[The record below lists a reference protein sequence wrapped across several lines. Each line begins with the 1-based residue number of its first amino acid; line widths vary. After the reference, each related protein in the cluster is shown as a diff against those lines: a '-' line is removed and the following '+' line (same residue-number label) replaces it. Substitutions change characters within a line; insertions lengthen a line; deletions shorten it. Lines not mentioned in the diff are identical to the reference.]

1 MNDNNNDNDLLSDL
15 PENNEDNNSENS
27 ENSENNENNENNE
40 EIIDIS
46 DLERYSQESLAFFN
60 VTQEHLHNIL
70 KAIASGEKIVRFGDR
85 YVEYRSIDELLK
97 AKSLIETELA
107 KNKKRCRT
115 TRIYSK
121 GKGWRKK

>member
-1 MNDNNNDNDLLSDL
+1 MNDNNNDNDNDLLSDL

-27 ENSENNENNENNE
+27 ENNENNE

-60 VTQEHLHNIL
+60 VTQEHLVNIL
-70 KAIASGEKIVRFGDR
+70 KAIASGEKIVKFGDR
-85 YVEYRSIDELLK
+85 FVEYRSIDELLK

>member
-1 MNDNNNDNDLLSDL
+1 MNDNNNDHDLLSDL
-15 PENNEDNNSENS
+15 PENNEDNNGENS
-27 ENSENNENNENNE
+27 ENNENNE

-70 KAIASGEKIVRFGDR
+70 KAIASGEKIVKFGDR
-85 YVEYRSIDELLK
+85 FVEYRSIDELLK

>member
-1 MNDNNNDNDLLSDL
+1 MNDNNNNNDNDNDLLSDL
-15 PENNEDNNSENS
+15 PENNEDNNS
-27 ENSENNENNENNE
+27 ENNE

-70 KAIASGEKIVRFGDR
+70 KAIASGEKIVKFGDR
-85 YVEYRSIDELLK
+85 FVEYRSIDELLK

>member
-1 MNDNNNDNDLLSDL
+1 MNDNNNDNDNDLLSDL

-27 ENSENNENNENNE
+27 ENNENNE

-70 KAIASGEKIVRFGDR
+70 KAIASGEKIVKFGDR
-85 YVEYRSIDELLK
+85 FVEYRSIDELLK

-121 GKGWRKK
+121 GKGWRRK

>member
-1 MNDNNNDNDLLSDL
+1 MNNNNNDNDNDLLSDL
-15 PENNEDNNSENS
+15 PENNEDNNGENS
-27 ENSENNENNENNE
+27 ENNENNE

-60 VTQEHLHNIL
+60 VTQEHLVNIL
-70 KAIASGEKIVRFGDR
+70 KAIASGEKIVKFGDR

>member
-1 MNDNNNDNDLLSDL
+1 MNDNNNDNDNDLLSDL

-27 ENSENNENNENNE
+27 ENNENNE

-70 KAIASGEKIVRFGDR
+70 KAIASGEKIVKFGDR

>member
-1 MNDNNNDNDLLSDL
+1 MNDNNNDNDNDLLSDL

-27 ENSENNENNENNE
+27 ENNENNE

-60 VTQEHLHNIL
+60 VTQEHLVNIL
-70 KAIASGEKIVRFGDR
+70 KAIASGEKIVKFGDR